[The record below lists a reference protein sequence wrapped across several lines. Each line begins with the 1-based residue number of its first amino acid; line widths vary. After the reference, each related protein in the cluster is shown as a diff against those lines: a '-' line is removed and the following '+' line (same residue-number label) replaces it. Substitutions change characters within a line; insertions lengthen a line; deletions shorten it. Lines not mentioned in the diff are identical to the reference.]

1 VLYVDTSAIV
11 KLYIKEEHS
20 LDVSNWLKENNEAIP
35 LTSFHDL
42 EFNNAIN
49 QKQFRAEIT
58 VTEARLIISKL
69 DDHEIKGIFYRP
81 QLNWT
86 DIFEC
91 AINLSKN
98 YTAGTGSRSL
108 DILHV
113 ASALSIKAD
122 RFLTFDDRQSK
133 LASLAG
139 LKIEKCSGR
148 DMIP

>member
-1 VLYVDTSAIV
+1 MLYLDTSVIV

-20 LDVSNWLKENNEAIP
+20 LDISNWLKENNEAIP
-35 LTSFHDL
+35 LTNFHDL

-49 QKQFRAEIT
+49 QKQFRSEIT
-58 VTEARLIISKL
+58 GAEARLILSRFY
-69 DDHEIKGIFYRP
+69 DHEVKGIFYRP
-81 QLNWT
+81 QLDWT

-91 AINLSKN
+91 AIHLSKR
-98 YTAGTGSRSL
+98 YTGSTGSRSL

-122 RFLTFDDRQSK
+122 RFLTFDDRQSR

-139 LKIEKCSGR
+139 LKIEKCS
-148 DMIP
+148 